1 MSLSPAPS
9 SNASGGQI
17 ARAAAAL
24 QAGTEPVEIIG
35 AVGGFAGFV
44 LAAIRQLLP
53 RTLLVVTPDDARAQE
68 IRLALE
74 FFEPGSELFEPV
86 QPFWPLDHSP
96 YSGMSPSRL
105 RVMERV
111 ATLFRLAHDLEVAC
125 VVVPAKA
132 LLDRVMPAQ
141 ALLERARLLAPGD
154 RLDRDAF
161 LRFLAETGYHP
172 VPAVEDPGTF
182 ALRGGIIDV
191 FSPLSEHPLR
201 IELWGDEIDTLRF
214 FDPTTQRSLGSVE
227 TVMLGPARDIVF
239 DDESVQRARQAVRA
253 LADELDVPS
262 TRVRALVDDLE
273 AGILAVGMEE
283 LLPAF
288 WPSLDTLWDVAPA
301 DTIWLIDEPEACEEA
316 MLARWQEVSHAAERV
331 RAEGGE
337 LAFPAGA
344 LYVPAREAIAAM
356 HARARG
362 RLVAFDTLD
371 RPGAISLRFE
381 VQDNADLRR
390 AIEDATQK
398 REDQVLSPLTQ
409 RVRAWRAE
417 GFAVVVCAHS
427 EGSLERL
434 RGLLAHYG
442 LRVDR
447 RDEPFH
453 LGLIPELAASPAE
466 LTLFVGDPGHGFR
479 APELNLVLLDETEI
493 LGKKLR
499 RRHRRHAQVAPEA
512 AVASW
517 RDLREG
523 DYVVHL
529 EHGIGRYLG
538 LEKTAV
544 SGIEVD
550 FLVIEYAERNKLFVP
565 VDKLRL
571 VSKHTDAEGH
581 APSIDKLGGSAWQR
595 KATRVKKAVR
605 NIADKLLRI
614 YAERELREGYAFAPP
629 GESFARFEADFPW
642 DETPDQAR
650 AIEDVLAD
658 MERPRPMDR
667 LICGDVGFGKT
678 EVALRAAVLAVL
690 DGRQVALLV
699 PTVVLA
705 EQHRLTFE
713 RRLRDW
719 PIRVANLTRTQS
731 TQQTRETR
739 DALARG
745 AVDIVIGTHRILS
758 QDVEIPN
765 LGLVI
770 VDEEHRFGVS
780 QKETLKGLRPDVD
793 VLTLT
798 ATPIP
803 RTLHLAMTSLRD
815 ISLIQTPPVDRLA
828 IRTVVA
834 QPNERVISEAIRA
847 ELSRGG
853 QVFFLHNRVE
863 DIQKKAEL
871 IRNIVPEA
879 RVDVGHGQMDA
890 RALEQV
896 MLRFMHG
903 ETNVLVCTTI
913 IESGLDIPNAN
924 TILIDRADRFGL
936 AQLYQLRGRVGRST
950 VRAHCYLLIPS
961 PHALSGDAAQRIAAL
976 QRFTE
981 LGSGFNIAS
990 HDLDIRGTGDILGA
1004 DQAGHIDTIGYDAYM
1019 ELLREAVEERRAVT
1033 EEEQRAARRVDPD
1046 LKVSVEARIPESWL
1060 PETTLRLR
1068 FYKQLAGATTV
1079 EEVYAHYRDAL
1090 DRYGRAPASV
1100 SNLVDLMA
1108 MKLEAKALGLASVG
1122 YNRSHI
1128 TLQLTEGGALT
1139 PMALARFLSRP
1150 ANRWRATREMQLL
1163 RQVTQAEWDLGLAT
1177 LRESLREVSDFAKSA
1192 VR

>member
-1 MSLSPAPS
+1 MQAD
-9 SNASGGQI
+9 SGQV

-24 QAGTEPVEIIG
+24 SAASQPVEIVG
-35 AVGGFAGFV
+35 AVGGFSGFV
-44 LAAIRQLLP
+44 LAAIRQHLP
-53 RTLLVVTPDDARAQE
+53 RTLVVVTPDDERAQE

-74 FFEPGSELFEPV
+74 FFEPGSDLFEPV

-125 VVVPAKA
+125 VVVPARA
-132 LLDRVMPAQ
+132 LIDRVMPAQ
-141 ALLERARLLAPGD
+141 ALLERAWLLAPGE
-154 RLDRDAF
+154 RLDRDAL
-161 LRFLAETGYHP
+161 LRFLADTGYHP

-191 FSPLSEHPLR
+191 FSPLFEYPLR
-201 IELWGDEIDTLRF
+201 IELWGDEIDTLRL
-214 FDPTTQRSLGSVE
+214 FDPTTQRTLRSVD

-239 DDESVQRARQAVRA
+239 DAESVQRARLAIRD
-253 LADELDVPS
+253 LADELHVPS
-262 TRVRALVDDLE
+262 SRARALVDDLE

-288 WPSLDTLWDVAPA
+288 WPALDTLWGVAPA
-301 DTIWLIDEPEACEEA
+301 DTVWLVDEPERCEEA
-316 MLARWQEVSHAAERV
+316 MLARWEEVRHASERV
-331 RAEGGE
+331 RSEGGE
-337 LAFPAGA
+337 LAFVAER
-344 LYVPAREAIAAM
+344 LYVPAPEAIAALN
-356 HARARG
+356 ARTRG
-362 RLVAFDTLD
+362 RLVAFSSLD
-371 RPGAISLRFE
+371 RPDAVSLRFDVE
-381 VQDNADLRR
+381 DNADVRR
-390 AIEDATQK
+390 AIEEATQK
-398 REDQVLSPLTQ
+398 GDEHVLSPLTR
-409 RVRAWRAE
+409 RVRAWREA
-417 GFAVVVCAHS
+417 GHAVVVCAHS
-427 EGSLERL
+427 EGSAERL

-442 LRVDR
+442 LSVQR

-453 LGLIPELAASPAE
+453 LGLVPELAAAASE
-466 LTLFVGDPGHGFR
+466 LALFVGDPGHGFR
-479 APELNLVLLDETEI
+479 APELRLVLLDETEI
-493 LGKKLR
+493 LGRKMR

-529 EHGIGRYLG
+529 EHGIGCYRG

-550 FLVIEYAERNKLFVP
+550 FLVIEYADRNKLFVP
-565 VDKLRL
+565 VDKLHL
-571 VSKHTDAEGH
+571 VSKHTDAEGQ

-595 KATRVKKAVR
+595 KATRVRKAVR
-605 NIADKLLRI
+605 NIADRLLRI
-614 YAERELREGYAFAPP
+614 YAERELREGHAFAPP
-629 GESFARFEADFPW
+629 GEYFARFEADFPW

-658 MERPRPMDR
+658 MQRPRPMDR
-667 LICGDVGFGKT
+667 LVCGDVGFGKT
-678 EVALRAAVLAVL
+678 EVALRAAFLAVL
-690 DGRQVALLV
+690 DGRQVAVLV

-713 RRLRDW
+713 RRLREW
-719 PIRVANLTRTQS
+719 PVRIANLTRTLS
-731 TQQTRETR
+731 AQQIRETR
-739 DALARG
+739 EALAHG
-745 AVDIVIGTHRILS
+745 EIDIVIGTHRILS
-758 QDVEIPN
+758 KDVEIPR

-770 VDEEHRFGVS
+770 VDEEHRFGVA
-780 QKETLKGLRPDVD
+780 QKETLKGIRPDVD
-793 VLTLT
+793 MLTLT

-828 IRTVVA
+828 IRTVTA
-834 QPNERVISEAIRA
+834 QPNERVITDAIRF

-853 QVFFLHNRVE
+853 QVFFVHNRVE
-863 DIQKKAEL
+863 DIHKKAEL
-871 IRNIVPEA
+871 IRALVPEA
-879 RVDVGHGQMDA
+879 RIGVGHGQMDA
-890 RALEQV
+890 TALEDV
-896 MLRFMHG
+896 MLRFMRG

-936 AQLYQLRGRVGRST
+936 AQLYQLRGRVGRSS

-961 PHALSGDAAQRIAAL
+961 PKALSGDAAQRIAAL

-1019 ELLREAVEERRAVT
+1019 ELLREAVEERRATT
-1033 EEEQRAARRVDPD
+1033 EEEQRALRRVDPD
-1046 LKVSVEARIPESWL
+1046 LKVAVEARIPESWL

-1068 FYKQLAGATTV
+1068 FYKQLAGAATV
-1079 EEVYAHYRDAL
+1079 EEVYAAYRDSV
-1090 DRYGRAPASV
+1090 DRYGRAPLTV

-1108 MKLEAKALGLASVG
+1108 LKLEAKALGLASVG

-1128 TLQLTEGGALT
+1128 ALQLTEGGALNNV
-1139 PMALARFLSRP
+1139 ALTRLLTRP
-1150 ANRWRATREMQLL
+1150 GNRWRATREMQLL
-1163 RQVTQAEWDLGLAT
+1163 REVSQPEWDRGLAT
-1177 LRESLREVSDFAKSA
+1177 LRDALREIADFAKPQA
-1192 VR
+1192 PH

>member
-1 MSLSPAPS
+1 
-9 SNASGGQI
+9 
-17 ARAAAAL
+17 
-24 QAGTEPVEIIG
+24 
-35 AVGGFAGFV
+35 
-44 LAAIRQLLP
+44 
-53 RTLLVVTPDDARAQE
+53 
-68 IRLALE
+68 
-74 FFEPGSELFEPV
+74 
-86 QPFWPLDHSP
+86 
-96 YSGMSPSRL
+96 
-105 RVMERV
+105 
-111 ATLFRLAHDLEVAC
+111 
-125 VVVPAKA
+125 
-132 LLDRVMPAQ
+132 
-141 ALLERARLLAPGD
+141 
-154 RLDRDAF
+154 
-161 LRFLAETGYHP
+161 
-172 VPAVEDPGTF
+172 
-182 ALRGGIIDV
+182 
-191 FSPLSEHPLR
+191 
-201 IELWGDEIDTLRF
+201 
-214 FDPTTQRSLGSVE
+214 
-227 TVMLGPARDIVF
+227 MLGPARDIVF
-239 DDESVQRARQAVRA
+239 DAESVQRARQAVRD
-253 LADELDVPS
+253 LADELHVPS
-262 TRVRALVDDLE
+262 TRARALVDDLD

-288 WPSLDTLWDVAPA
+288 WPALDALWDVAPP

-316 MLARWQEVSHAAERV
+316 MLARWHEVTHAAERV
-331 RAEGGE
+331 RSEGGE
-337 LAFPAGA
+337 LAFPAEA
-344 LYVPAREAIAAM
+344 LYVPAAEAIAAM

-362 RLVAFDTLD
+362 RLVAFSTLD
-371 RPGAISLRFE
+371 RADAVSLRFNVE
-381 VQDNADLRR
+381 DNADIRR

-409 RVRAWRAE
+409 RVRNWREA
-417 GFAVVVCAHS
+417 GHAVVVCAHS
-427 EGSLERL
+427 EGSVERL

-442 LRVDR
+442 LTVDR
-447 RDEPFH
+447 YDQPFH
-453 LGLIPELAASPAE
+453 LGLVPALAAAPAE
-466 LTLFVGDPGHGFR
+466 LALFIGDPGHGFR
-479 APELNLVLLDETEI
+479 APELRLVLLDETEI

-529 EHGIGRYLG
+529 EHGIGRTIG

-565 VDKLRL
+565 VDKLHL
-571 VSKHTDAEGH
+571 VSKHTDADGN

-595 KATRVKKAVR
+595 KSTRIKKAVR
-605 NIADKLLRI
+605 NIADKLLRL
-614 YAERELREGYAFAPP
+614 YAERELRQGHAFAPP
-629 GESFARFEADFPW
+629 GEYFARFEADFPW

-667 LICGDVGFGKT
+667 LVCGDVGFGKT
-678 EVALRAAVLAVL
+678 EVALRAAFLAVL

-719 PIRVANLTRTQS
+719 PVRIANLTRTISAQD
-731 TQQTRETR
+731 TRETR

-745 AVDIVIGTHRILS
+745 EIDIVIGTHRILS
-758 QDVEIPN
+758 KDVEIPR

-770 VDEEHRFGVS
+770 IDEEHRFGVA

-834 QPNERVISEAIRA
+834 QPNERVITDAIRA
-847 ELSRGG
+847 ELARGG

-863 DIQKKAEL
+863 DIHKKAEL

-879 RVDVGHGQMDA
+879 RIGVGHGQMDA
-890 RALEQV
+890 RALEDV

-961 PHALSGDAAQRIAAL
+961 PQALSGDAAQRIAAL

-1019 ELLREAVEERRAVT
+1019 DLLREAVEERRAAN
-1033 EEEQRAARRVDPD
+1033 EEQERTVRRVDPD
-1046 LKVSVEARIPESWL
+1046 LKVAVEARIPESWL

-1068 FYKQLAGATTV
+1068 FYKQLAGAATV
-1079 EEVYAHYRDAL
+1079 EEVYAHYRDAV
-1090 DRYGRAPASV
+1090 DRYGRAPTVV

-1108 MKLEAKALGLASVG
+1108 MKLEAKALGLASVAF
-1122 YNRSHI
+1122 NRSHV
-1128 TLQLTEGGALT
+1128 TLQLTDGGALNHLT
-1139 PMALARFLSRP
+1139 LARFLARP
-1150 ANRWRATREMQLL
+1150 GNRWRATREMQLL
-1163 RQVTQAEWDLGLAT
+1163 REVSQPEWDRGLTT
-1177 LRESLREVSDFAKSA
+1177 LREALREVADFAKA
-1192 VR
+1192 PVR